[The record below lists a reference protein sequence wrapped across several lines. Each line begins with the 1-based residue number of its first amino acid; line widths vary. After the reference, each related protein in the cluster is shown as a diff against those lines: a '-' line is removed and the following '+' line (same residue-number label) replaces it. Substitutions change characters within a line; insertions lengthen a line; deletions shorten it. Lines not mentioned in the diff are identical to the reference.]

1 MATTELYRYFSASGQ
16 LLYVGIS
23 GNAIRRLTSHKKKR
37 WGDEITRLDIEKFP
51 DRDSAMVAE
60 QRAIISE
67 MPIHNVRGSTDEYPA
82 STGVTIH
89 PEMLRLRRYLK
100 SMKFAQRTEFAE
112 RCGTKVSYLNVV
124 VSGGKKVSVRLA
136 VRLAKESSGEFSA
149 QRLFPELGFKDHSQV
164 PVSSSAAL

>member
-1 MATTELYRYFSASGQ
+1 MTDLYRHFSKSGQ

-23 GNAIRRLTSHKKKR
+23 ECALGRLADHANKTWAQDIAR
-37 WGDEITRLDIEKFP
+37 VDIEKFP

-136 VRLAKESSGEFSA
+136 VRLAKESNGEFSA